1 MRKFTTLN
9 QIHKSIQR
17 EKEQEK
23 RSLEGLHSLMCE
35 MIEKM
40 RGDEK
45 PSWAVLPYPYSVG
58 DVIDKPISYKE
69 DDKK

>member
-23 RSLEGLHSLMCE
+23 KSLAGLHSLMCE
-35 MIEKM
+35 MIKKM
-40 RGDEK
+40 RDDEK
-45 PSWAVLPYPYSVG
+45 PSWVVLPYPYCVG
-58 DVIDKPISYKE
+58 DVIDKPISYREE
-69 DDKK
+69 DRK